1 MNGMDTVG
9 NKEDEDA
16 SAEALPGGSAP
27 WNDQQTWRRLF
38 EQLPAPVYACDPA
51 GRVIFFNAAAAALWG
66 REPRI
71 GHDLWCGSLH
81 ILRPDGSRLPLEQCP
96 MALALRDQR
105 AVRAMEMEIVIER
118 PDGSRRRVM
127 SHPQPVFTATG
138 VFAGA
143 FNLLLDITDYKEA
156 DELRGRLTAIIRSS
170 DDAIIS
176 KSLDGIITSWNNGA
190 ERLFGYTA
198 EEAVGRPVT
207 MLIPEDRIDEEPEV
221 LARIRRGETIDHYE
235 TIRRRKDGS
244 MINISLT
251 VSPMT
256 NTQGQIVGAS
266 KIARDISERKDAD
279 HARNMLA
286 AIVQSSDDAIISKDL
301 KGIITSWN
309 RGAQRL
315 FGYTALEAVG
325 RSITMLIPPERIKE
339 EPHVLSRIVRGESI
353 EHFETVRRHKSG
365 ALLDISLTVS
375 PIINAQGKI
384 IGASKIARDIS
395 ERKRAEKALADADR
409 RKDEFLATLAHEL
422 RNPLAPL
429 RTSLE
434 YLRQSGLSA
443 APPAQVIEIMGRQ
456 VDHMVRLIDDLLE
469 ISRISRGIIEL
480 KQETL
485 CLSDAVN
492 DAIEISRPMIEPR
505 GHRLEISLAPD
516 ALQVHGDRVRLAQVF
531 ANLLNNAA
539 KFTPPGGT
547 IRLSLERQE
556 GMAVARVS
564 DTGNGIPQ
572 DKLEDIFEMF
582 TQVRGS
588 GQAASGGL
596 GVGLSLVRRLLQM
609 HSGTVQAHSAGPG
622 LGSEFT
628 VRLPLAVPVVQHLET
643 PPSHPAKA
651 GLDPDPATRAVPRR
665 VLLVDDNRDAVEA
678 MAMLLESLGH
688 EVHVAYNGPDG
699 LAQAE
704 ALRPEVVLLDIGMPG
719 MSGYDV
725 ADALRLQPWGK
736 SLRLIALTGWG
747 QSSDRARTAEAGFDH
762 HLVKPID
769 FDSLE
774 QLLTAPPQQIV
785 H

>member
-1 MNGMDTVG
+1 MNGSKPADL
-9 NKEDEDA
+9 
-16 SAEALPGGSAP
+16 EAGTPAP
-27 WNDQQTWRRLF
+27 TPSGDSGPWGIERIWQKLF
-38 EQLPAPVYACDPA
+38 EQLPAAAYGCDA
-51 GRVIFFNAAAAALWG
+51 EGRVIFFNQAAAALWG
-66 REPRI
+66 REPELGR
-71 GHDLWCGSLH
+71 DLWCGAWR
-81 ILRPDGSRLPLEQCP
+81 IYRPDGSHLPLDQCP
-96 MALALRDQR
+96 MALTLRDQR
-105 AVRAMEMEIVIER
+105 AVRDVEIVIER

-127 SHPQPVFTATG
+127 PHPQPVYDAHG
-138 VFAGA
+138 AFAGA
-143 FNLLLDITDYKEA
+143 FNLLLDITDYKEG
-156 DELRGRLTAIIRSS
+156 DELRGRLTAIIHSS

-176 KSLDGIITSWNNGA
+176 KSLNGIITSWNRGA

-198 EEAVGRPVT
+198 EEAIGRSIT

-235 TIRRRKDGS
+235 TVRRRKDGS

-256 NTQGQIVGAS
+256 NTQGRIIGAS

-301 KGIITSWN
+301 RGIITSWN

-325 RSITMLIPPERIKE
+325 QSITMLIPPERIEE

-429 RTSLE
+429 RTSLD
-434 YLRQSGLSA
+434 YLRQSGLGT

-469 ISRISRGIIEL
+469 ISRISRGAIEL

-485 CLSDAVN
+485 RLSDAVG

-547 IRLSLERQE
+547 IRLSLERQK
-556 GMAVARVS
+556 GIAVVRVS
-564 DTGNGIPQ
+564 DTGSGIPQ

-588 GQAASGGL
+588 AQAASGGL

-609 HSGTVQAHSAGPG
+609 HRGTVQAHSAGPD

-628 VRLPLAVPVVQHLET
+628 VRLPLAVAVTQPEAP
-643 PPSHPAKA
+643 PPSPLLLANPGA
-651 GLDPDPATRAVPRR
+651 DPTPRAVPRR

-725 ADALRLQPWGK
+725 AGALRLQPWGK

-747 QSSDRARTAEAGFDH
+747 QSTDRARTAEAGFDH

-774 QLLTAPPQQIV
+774 QLLTAPAQQTV

>member
-1 MNGMDTVG
+1 MDTAG
-9 NKEDEDA
+9 KEDQDA
-16 SAEALPGGSAP
+16 SAEALLSGSAP
-27 WNDQQTWRRLF
+27 WDDQQTWRRLF

-71 GHDLWCGSLH
+71 GHDLWCGSWH
-81 ILRPDGSRLPLEQCP
+81 IFRPDGSPLPLEQCP
-96 MALALRDQR
+96 MALTLRDQR
-105 AVRAMEMEIVIER
+105 AVCDMEIVIER
-118 PDGSRRRVM
+118 PDGTRRRVM
-127 SHPQPVFTATG
+127 PHPQPIFTAAG

-156 DELRGRLTAIIRSS
+156 DELRGRLTAIIHSS

-198 EEAVGRPVT
+198 QEAIGRPIAI
-207 MLIPEDRIDEEPEV
+207 LIPDDRIDEEPEV

-244 MINISLT
+244 MVNISLT

-256 NTQGQIVGAS
+256 NAQGQITGAS
-266 KIARDISERKDAD
+266 KIARDISERTDAD
-279 HARNMLA
+279 HARTMLA
-286 AIVQSSDDAIISKDL
+286 AIVQSSDDAIVSKDL
-301 KGIITSWN
+301 KGFITSWN
-309 RGAQRL
+309 RGAERL
-315 FGYTALEAVG
+315 FGYTAEEAIG
-325 RSITMLIPPERIKE
+325 KSITMLIPPERIAE
-339 EPHVLSRIVRGESI
+339 EPQVLSRIVRGEST
-353 EHFETVRRHKSG
+353 EHFETIRRHKSG

-395 ERKRAEKALADADR
+395 ERKRAEKALIDADR

-443 APPAQVIEIMGRQ
+443 APPTQVIDIMGRQ

-469 ISRISRGIIEL
+469 ISRISRGTIEL
-480 KQETL
+480 RQETL
-485 CLSDAVN
+485 HLSDAVN
-492 DAIEISRPMIEPR
+492 DAVEISRPLIEPR

-516 ALQVHGDRVRLAQVF
+516 ALQVLGDRVRLAQVF

-547 IRLSLERQE
+547 IRLSLERHE
-556 GMAVARVS
+556 AEAVVRVS
-564 DTGNGIPQ
+564 DTGYGIAQ
-572 DKLEDIFEMF
+572 DQLETIFEMF
-582 TQVRGS
+582 TQVRRSTG
-588 GQAASGGL
+588 AASGL

-609 HSGTVQAHSAGPG
+609 HGGTVQAHSAGPG
-622 LGSEFT
+622 LGSEFI
-628 VRLPLAVPVVQHLET
+628 VRLPLTAAAAQPAAA
-643 PPSHPAKA
+643 PPLLLANP
-651 GLDPDPATRAVPRR
+651 GPDPAARMVPRR

-678 MAMLLESLGH
+678 LAMLLESLGH

-699 LAQAE
+699 LALAE
-704 ALRPEVVLLDIGMPG
+704 
-719 MSGYDV
+719 
-725 ADALRLQPWGK
+725 
-736 SLRLIALTGWG
+736 
-747 QSSDRARTAEAGFDH
+747 
-762 HLVKPID
+762 
-769 FDSLE
+769 
-774 QLLTAPPQQIV
+774 
-785 H
+785 

>member
-1 MNGMDTVG
+1 MDTVG